1 MRHLPVFLRVRG
13 RKVLVVGGAPRAAAK
28 LALLGAAGARPVV
41 IAPAVCGEIAAGA
54 ADGRIRH
61 ERRLFEPSDV
71 ADCAVVIAA
80 TGLPPVD
87 TAVAEAA
94 RRAGVPVNVIDNA
107 ELSTFITPAIVD
119 RDPVT
124 VAISSGGASPAL
136 VRELRSRIDRMLPSR
151 LGHVAR
157 FAERFRDTVK
167 SVVGDYT
174 ARRRLWD
181 EIIGGPIADA
191 VERGDEPGAAARM
204 LALMNDHVAGPN
216 PPGTVYL
223 VGAGPGDPDL
233 LTLRAIRALQRA
245 DVVVHDRLVGSGIL
259 EMARRDAERIYVG
272 KEKSG
277 HAMTQA
283 GINALL
289 AARAEAGDTVVRLK
303 GGDPFVFGRGGEELE
318 YLRQR
323 GISVQ
328 VVPGISAA
336 AGCAAAAG
344 IPLTHR
350 DLASSVTFV
359 SGHAKDGVPRLDWP
373 ALAQGRQTIVVY
385 MGVTTA
391 PLIARRL
398 IAHGLAPGTPVAVVE
413 NGTLPDQRV
422 LTGNLR
428 DLATLISA
436 NRVTAPALIIIGEVV
451 ALSNAAAPS
460 LAQADAASS
469 VAQSAAAMSVAV

>member
-1 MRHLPVFLRVRG
+1 
-13 RKVLVVGGAPRAAAK
+13 
-28 LALLGAAGARPVV
+28 
-41 IAPAVCGEIAAGA
+41 
-54 ADGRIRH
+54 
-61 ERRLFEPSDV
+61 
-71 ADCAVVIAA
+71 
-80 TGLPPVD
+80 
-87 TAVAEAA
+87 
-94 RRAGVPVNVIDNA
+94 
-107 ELSTFITPAIVD
+107 
-119 RDPVT
+119 
-124 VAISSGGASPAL
+124 
-136 VRELRSRIDRMLPSR
+136 
-151 LGHVAR
+151 
-157 FAERFRDTVK
+157 
-167 SVVGDYT
+167 
-174 ARRRLWD
+174 
-181 EIIGGPIADA
+181 
-191 VERGDEPGAAARM
+191 
-204 LALMNDHVAGPN
+204 
-216 PPGTVYL
+216 
-223 VGAGPGDPDL
+223 
-233 LTLRAIRALQRA
+233 
-245 DVVVHDRLVGSGIL
+245 
-259 EMARRDAERIYVG
+259 
-272 KEKSG
+272 
-277 HAMTQA
+277 MTQA

-303 GGDPFVFGRGGEELE
+303 GGDPFVFGRGGEELD

-413 NGTLPDQRV
+413 NGTLPEQRV

>member
-1 MRHLPVFLRVRG
+1 
-13 RKVLVVGGAPRAAAK
+13 
-28 LALLGAAGARPVV
+28 
-41 IAPAVCGEIAAGA
+41 
-54 ADGRIRH
+54 
-61 ERRLFEPSDV
+61 
-71 ADCAVVIAA
+71 
-80 TGLPPVD
+80 
-87 TAVAEAA
+87 
-94 RRAGVPVNVIDNA
+94 
-107 ELSTFITPAIVD
+107 
-119 RDPVT
+119 
-124 VAISSGGASPAL
+124 
-136 VRELRSRIDRMLPSR
+136 
-151 LGHVAR
+151 
-157 FAERFRDTVK
+157 
-167 SVVGDYT
+167 
-174 ARRRLWD
+174 RLWD
-181 EIIGGPIADA
+181 EVIGGPIADA

-204 LALMNDHVAGPN
+204 LALVNAHVAGPN

-289 AARAEAGDTVVRLK
+289 AARAEAGETVVRLK
-303 GGDPFVFGRGGEELE
+303 GGDPFVFGRGGEELD

-469 VAQSAAAMSVAV
+469 VAQSAAELSVAV

>member
-1 MRHLPVFLRVRG
+1 MRHLPVFLRVRE
-13 RKVLVVGGAPRAAAK
+13 RKVLVVGGTPRAAAK
-28 LALLGAAGARPVV
+28 LALLAAAGARIVV
-41 IAPAVCGEIAAGA
+41 VAPDVCGEIAARA

-61 ERRLFEPSDV
+61 ERRLFEPFDV
-71 ADCAVVIAA
+71 ADCAIVIAA
-80 TGLPPVD
+80 TGLLPVD
-87 TAVAEAA
+87 AAVAEAA

-119 RDPVT
+119 RDPIT

-136 VRELRSRIDRMLPSR
+136 ARELRSRIEQMLPSR
-151 LGHVAR
+151 LGQVAR
-157 FAERFRDTVK
+157 FAERFRDAVK
-167 SVVGDYT
+167 SVVADYT

-181 EIIGGPIADA
+181 EVIGGPIADA

-204 LALMNDHVAGPN
+204 LALMNAHVRGPDL
-216 PPGTVYL
+216 PGTVYL

-233 LTLRAIRALQRA
+233 LTLRALRALQRA
-245 DVVVHDRLVGSGIL
+245 DVVVHDRLVDAGVL
-259 EMARRDAERIYVG
+259 DMARREAERIYVG

-277 HAMTQA
+277 HTMAQA
-283 GINALL
+283 DINALL
-289 AARAEAGDTVVRLK
+289 AARAEAGETVVRLK
-303 GGDPFVFGRGGEELE
+303 GGDPFIFGRGGEELD

-336 AGCAAAAG
+336 AGCAATAG

-373 ALAQGRQTIVVY
+373 VLAHTRQTIVVY

-391 PLIARRL
+391 PIIARQL

-422 LTGNLR
+422 LTG
-428 DLATLISA
+428 TLGGLGALIGA
-436 NRVTAPALIIIGEVV
+436 NGVNAPALIIIGEVV
-451 ALSNAAAPS
+451 TLSGVV
-460 LAQADAASS
+460 AQAD
-469 VAQSAAAMSVAV
+469 AAMSVAV

>member
-1 MRHLPVFLRVRG
+1 MRHFPVFLELHG
-13 RKVLVVGGAPRAAAK
+13 RKALVVGGAPRAAAK
-28 LALLGAAGARPVV
+28 VALLDAAGARTVV
-41 IAPAVCGEIAAGA
+41 VAPEVCGEIAAA
-54 ADGRIRH
+54 AAGGRIRH
-61 ERRLFEPSDV
+61 ERRVFEPSDV

-80 TGLPPVD
+80 TGLLPID
-87 TAVAEAA
+87 AAVAKAA
-94 RRAGVPVNVIDNA
+94 RHAGLPVNVVDNA
-107 ELSTFITPAIVD
+107 ELSTFIMPAIVD
-119 RDPVT
+119 RDPIT

-136 VRELRSRIDRMLPSR
+136 ARALRSRIEQMLPNR
-151 LGHVAR
+151 LGQVAR

-167 SVVGDYT
+167 SVIGDYA

-181 EIIGGPIADA
+181 EVIGGPIADA

-204 LALMNDHVAGPN
+204 LALMNVHVPAQHPGMVG

-245 DVVVHDRLVGSGIL
+245 DVVIYDRLVGSGIL
-259 EMARRDAERIYVG
+259 DMARREAERIYVG

-277 HAMTQA
+277 HTMAQA
-283 GINALL
+283 DINALL
-289 AARAEAGDTVVRLK
+289 AARAEAGETVVRLK
-303 GGDPFVFGRGGEELE
+303 GGDPFIFGRGGEELD
-318 YLRQR
+318 YLRRR

-336 AGCAAAAG
+336 SGCAAAAG

-373 ALAQGRQTIVVY
+373 VLAQGGQTVVVH
-385 MGVTTA
+385 MGVTAA
-391 PLIARRL
+391 PLIARKL
-398 IAHGLAPGTPVAVVE
+398 ITHGLAPATPVAVVE

-422 LTGNLR
+422 LTGTLR
-428 DLATLISA
+428 GLASLIAS
-436 NRVTAPALIIIGEVV
+436 NGVNAPALIIIGEVV
-451 ALSNAAAPS
+451 TLSGI
-460 LAQADAASS
+460 ASNTAGNT
-469 VAQSAAAMSVAV
+469 VAELGVAV

>member
-1 MRHLPVFLRVRG
+1 MRHLPVFLKLRG
-13 RKVLVVGGAPRAAAK
+13 RKALVVGGAPRAATK
-28 LALLGAAGARPVV
+28 VALLGAVGARTVV
-41 IAPAVCGEIAAGA
+41 IAPSVCGDIAAGA
-54 ADGRIRH
+54 SDGRIRH

-80 TGLPPVD
+80 TGILSVD
-87 TAVAEAA
+87 AAVAAAA
-94 RRAGVPVNVIDNA
+94 RQAGVPVNVIDNA

-119 RDPVT
+119 RDPIT
-124 VAISSGGASPAL
+124 VAISSAGASPAL
-136 VRELRSRIDRMLPSR
+136 ARELRSRIERMLPSR

-157 FAERFRDTVK
+157 FAERFRGTVK
-167 SVVGDYT
+167 SVVGDYA

-181 EIIGGPIADA
+181 EVIGGPIADA

-204 LALMNDHVAGPN
+204 LTLMNAHVPGKDL
-216 PPGTVYL
+216 PGTVYL

-233 LTLRAIRALQRA
+233 LTLGAVRALQRA
-245 DVVVHDRLVGSGIL
+245 DVVVHDRLVGADVL
-259 EMARRDAERIYVG
+259 DMARRDAERIYVG
-272 KEKSG
+272 KKKYG
-277 HAMTQA
+277 HTMAQTD
-283 GINALL
+283 INALL
-289 AARAEAGDTVVRLK
+289 AARAEAGETVVRLK

-336 AGCAAAAG
+336 AGCAARAG

-350 DLASSVTFV
+350 DLAASVTFV

-373 ALAQGRQTIVVY
+373 VLAQSGQTIVVY

-391 PLIARRL
+391 PLIARQL

-422 LTGNLR
+422 LTG
-428 DLATLISA
+428 TLGGLGALIGA
-436 NRVTAPALIIIGEVV
+436 NRVNAPALIIIGEVV
-451 ALSNAAAPS
+451 TLSNAVANVV
-460 LAQADAASS
+460 AQADAA
-469 VAQSAAAMSVAV
+469 MNVAV

>member
-1 MRHLPVFLRVRG
+1 MRHLPVFLKVRG
-13 RKVLVVGGAPRAAAK
+13 RKVLIVGGTPRAAAK
-28 LALLGAAGARPVV
+28 LALLAAAGARTVV
-41 IAPAVCGEIAAGA
+41 IAPDVCGEIAARTV
-54 ADGRIRH
+54 DGRIRH

-71 ADCAVVIAA
+71 ANCAVVIAA
-80 TGLPPVD
+80 TGLLPVD
-87 TAVAEAA
+87 TAVAKAA
-94 RRAGVPVNVIDNA
+94 RRAGVPVNVVDNA

-136 VRELRSRIDRMLPSR
+136 ARELRSRIEQLLPSR
-151 LGHVAR
+151 LGQVAR
-157 FAERFRDTVK
+157 FAERFRNSVK
-167 SVVGDYT
+167 SVAGDYA

-181 EIIGGPIADA
+181 EVIGGPIADA

-204 LALMNDHVAGPN
+204 LALMNAHVPDAEL
-216 PPGTVYL
+216 PGTVYL

-245 DVVVHDRLVGSGIL
+245 DVVIHDRLLGSGIL
-259 EMARRDAERIYVG
+259 DMARRDAERIYVG

-277 HAMTQA
+277 HTMAQA
-283 GINALL
+283 DINALL
-289 AARAEAGDTVVRLK
+289 ADRAEAGETVVRLK
-303 GGDPFVFGRGGEELE
+303 GGDPFVFGRGGEELD

-328 VVPGISAA
+328 IVPGISAA
-336 AGCAAAAG
+336 PGCAAAAG

-350 DLASSVTFV
+350 DLASSVAFV

-373 ALAQGRQTIVVY
+373 VLAQAGQTIVVY

-391 PLIARRL
+391 PIVARRL
-398 IAHGLAPGTPVAVVE
+398 IAHGLAPGTPVAVIE

-422 LTGNLR
+422 LTGTLR
-428 DLATLISA
+428 GLATLIRS
-436 NRVTAPALIIIGEVV
+436 NGVSAPALIIIGEVV
-451 ALSNAAAPS
+451 TLSNVRANSRANAVAPSVARAAAE
-460 LAQADAASS
+460 L
-469 VAQSAAAMSVAV
+469 SVAV

>member
-28 LALLGAAGARPVV
+28 LALLGAVGARTVV
-41 IAPAVCGEIAAGA
+41 IAPAVCGEIAAAA

-71 ADCAVVIAA
+71 ANCAAVIAA
-80 TGLPPVD
+80 TGLLSVD
-87 TAVAEAA
+87 AAVAEAA

-119 RDPVT
+119 RDPIT

-136 VRELRSRIDRMLPSR
+136 VRELRSRIEKMLPSR

-167 SVVGDYT
+167 SVVEDYT

-181 EIIGGPIADA
+181 EMIGGPIADA

-204 LALMNDHVAGPN
+204 LALMNAHGHGSDL
-216 PPGTVYL
+216 PGTVYL

-233 LTLRAIRALQRA
+233 LTLRALRALQRA
-245 DVVVHDRLVGSGIL
+245 DVVVHDRLVGAGVL
-259 EMARRDAERIYVG
+259 EMARRDAERIFVG

-277 HAMTQA
+277 HTMAQTD
-283 GINALL
+283 INALL
-289 AARAEAGDTVVRLK
+289 AARAEAGETVVRLK
-303 GGDPFVFGRGGEELE
+303 GGDPFVFGRGGEELD

-323 GISVQ
+323 GISVK

-336 AGCAAAAG
+336 AGCAAAAR

-359 SGHAKDGVPRLDWP
+359 SGHAKDGMPRLDWP
-373 ALAQGRQTIVVY
+373 VLAQGRQTIVVY

-391 PLIARRL
+391 PIIARQL

-422 LTGNLR
+422 LTG
-428 DLATLISA
+428 TLGGLGALIGA
-436 NRVTAPALIIIGEVV
+436 NGVNAPALIIIGEVV
-451 ALSNAAAPS
+451 TLSNVV
-460 LAQADAASS
+460 AQVDAA
-469 VAQSAAAMSVAV
+469 MRVAV